1 MNVYV
6 NQTITI
12 QTLRIEGLSNSS
24 VLQIGTSGVIK
35 PISYSANTGGF
46 TEPAPELKQPFG
58 GVQELP
64 IAGPLVPLAPQR

>member
-35 PISYSANTGGF
+35 PISYAANTGGF
-46 TEPAPELKQPFG
+46 TEPAPAMIQPFG
-58 GVQELP
+58 GVVELP
-64 IAGPLVPLAPQR
+64 TAGPLVPLAP

>member
-12 QTLRIEGLSNSS
+12 QTLRVEGLQNSS
-24 VLQIGTSGVIK
+24 ILQIGTTGVLK

-46 TEPAPELKQPFG
+46 TEPAPQMQQPFG
-58 GVQELP
+58 GVEE
-64 IAGPLVPLAPQR
+64 ITGPLVPFAPES